1 MIAARI
7 KAAVI
12 EGALAAAVACPI
24 YFLSDRAGLGTGL
37 TLALWFA
44 GAFALAPLTLA
55 LRMLTQKHP
64 APEHRR
70 AGLMLTGD
78 GCHLC
83 RWLRFWWPLALAP
96 AGAAGFFHTGSFGLA
111 ALGLAVAVYHLAS
124 GLSDLGEEREPH
136 WARATGFSFTRV

>member
-7 KAAVI
+7 KAATI
-12 EGALAAAVACPI
+12 EGGLSAAVACPI
-24 YFLSDRAGLGTGL
+24 YFLSDQAGLGTGL
-37 TLALWFA
+37 TLTLWLA
-44 GAFALAPLTLA
+44 GAFGLAPLTLA

-70 AGLMLTGD
+70 AGLVLTGD

-96 AGAAGFFHTGSFGLA
+96 AGLAAYFNTGSWGLV
-111 ALGLAVAVYHLAS
+111 ALGLAATALHLAT
-124 GLSDLGEEREPH
+124 GLSDLAEEREPH
-136 WARATGFSFTRV
+136 WSRATGFSFTRG